1 MSKRSKL
8 PNQVEQRIIRQCM
21 EAILFE
27 KLLPYEEYD
36 LDEGWKQFIVQGP
49 ISTYQCLGKRS
60 AFDRVRLQGMPLK
73 KDKGSQAIPTI
84 DDLIGEAPLT
94 HQQKQ
99 VLLHELKQTA
109 LLSEWNEQHLVPLRS
124 RRELSYEQLE
134 AALIEGHPYHP
145 CFKART
151 GFTLVDHQAY
161 GNETNE
167 TFQLVWVGVKKEDVV
182 TYYPEEEH
190 SFLQKEFGH
199 QTWKKVV
206 EALCQAGGQLYEYRL
221 MPVHPWQWSYLKDEV
236 LEDELKTKDILYL
249 GTYGD
254 EYGAS
259 QSLRTLLNY
268 SDLQK
273 AHIKLPLHVMNTSS
287 VRSIQSE
294 SIAAA
299 APISLWLQAIVDQDS
314 FFYKHGDVR
323 ILKEYAGASYE
334 SGKNPRIKDQLNVL
348 FRDSVTR
355 QLKDGEEA
363 IPFNALSMIE
373 NDGLLFIDACLKTHG
388 KKAWLTQ
395 FINVSVLPIIHLC
408 VEYGIALEAHG
419 QNVILIQENGWP
431 KGIMLRDFHESLE
444 YYEPYLRN
452 KEAIP
457 DFSSLHK
464 QFQIGKVNDYYW
476 MSSVEAL
483 RELVVDTL
491 FVYHLSELSWQL
503 DVVYGFKEESFW
515 TIISKCLGN
524 YRENN
529 ALSKDRFDSFH
540 FFSQVQATESLFRK
554 KWQHHGAVQHL
565 IQTGIRMEEAHL
577 VTR

>member
-1 MSKRSKL
+1 MSKPSKL

-36 LDEGWKQFIVQGP
+36 LEEGWKQFIVQGS
-49 ISTYQCLGKRS
+49 IHTYQCLGKRS

-94 HQQKQ
+94 HQQKK
-99 VLLHELKQTA
+99 VLMHELKQTA
-109 LLSEWNEQHLVPLRS
+109 LLSEWNEQHLVSLRS

-134 AALIEGHPYHP
+134 ASLTEGHPYHP

-151 GFTLVDHQAY
+151 GFALEDHQRY
-161 GNETNE
+161 GNEAKA
-167 TFQLVWVGVKKEDVV
+167 TFQLVWLGIKKEDVK

-199 QTWKKVV
+199 QTWKQVV

-221 MPVHPWQWSYLKDEV
+221 MPIHPWQWSYLKEEV
-236 LEDELKTKDILYL
+236 LEDELQTKDILFL
-249 GTYGD
+249 GTFGD
-254 EYGAS
+254 QYGAT
-259 QSLRTLLNY
+259 QSLRTLLNH
-268 SDLQK
+268 SDVQK
-273 AHIKLPLHVMNTSS
+273 AHVKLPLHVMNTSS
-287 VRSIQSE
+287 VRTIQSE

-299 APISLWLQAIVDQDS
+299 APISQWLQTIVEQDS

-334 SGKNPRIKDQLNVL
+334 TAKNPRIKDELNVL

-355 QLKDGEEA
+355 HIQDGEQA

-373 NDGLLFIDACLKTHG
+373 NDGLLFIDTSLNTYG
-388 KKAWLTQ
+388 IKAWLTQ
-395 FINVSVLPIIHLC
+395 LVNVSVIPIIHLC
-408 VEYGIALEAHG
+408 VEHGIALEAHG
-419 QNVILIQENGWP
+419 QNVILIQDNGWP

-444 YYEPYLRN
+444 YYEPFSRN
-452 KEAIP
+452 KDAIP

-464 QFQIGKVNDYYW
+464 QFQVGKMNDYYW

-491 FVYHLSELSWQL
+491 FVYHLTELSWQL
-503 DVVYGFKEESFW
+503 DAVYGFKEDSFW
-515 TIISKCLGN
+515 TIVSRCLNN
-524 YRENN
+524 YREKN
-529 ALSKDRFDSFH
+529 ALSKVRFDSFQ
-540 FFSQVQATESLFRK
+540 FFSQMQTAESLFRK
-554 KWQHHGAVQHL
+554 KWQNDGATQHL
-565 IQTGIRMEEAHL
+565 IRNGLQMEEVY